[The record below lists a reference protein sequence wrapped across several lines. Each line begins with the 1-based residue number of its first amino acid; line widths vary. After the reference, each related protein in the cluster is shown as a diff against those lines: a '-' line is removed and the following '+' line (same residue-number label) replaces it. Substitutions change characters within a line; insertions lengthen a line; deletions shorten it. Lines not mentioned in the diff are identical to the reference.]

1 MANLLSDVDL
11 SFVQIC
17 NLNRKL
23 ECDDHQKNKRSSPPK
38 PKSFRGSFACDDTE
52 IFSFSS
58 SVVIVNDRFIYSE
71 SRLPFSVN

>member
-52 IFSFSS
+52 IY
-58 SVVIVNDRFIYSE
+58 VNDRLIYSE